1 MGLYRHSGRV
11 PIAGLILCS
20 LLLAPLAIFG
30 GAAYSAAMVF
40 LPFIKLKWLISL
52 LFAAAVGFVVGKVCE
67 SGKIRNRGFVILA
80 TVITMGLAYY
90 VSWGVQRFWLV
101 VGELGFDGAIDNV
114 GLADLLPI
122 SLAAWVTWL
131 FENGLWSMRGGADT
145 IKGWPLVVLWGIE
158 AATLFVT
165 SWTLALGT
173 YGFRPF
179 CEACERWT
187 TLDVGIAELP
197 VDADDPA
204 WAEVRDGRFEALRH
218 LKINPAEDRH
228 ARIDLATCPEC
239 ETGDHVLISGVVYAV
254 DKEGNLTATETPII
268 EYLHM
273 TREKTNELREFAAEM
288 NEAVELM
295 RADEEALSEEATD
308 E

>member
-1 MGLYRHSGRV
+1 MSVYRHSGRV
-11 PIAGLILCS
+11 PVVGLILCS
-20 LLLAPLAIFG
+20 LVFLPLALVG
-30 GAAYSAAMVF
+30 GALYSAAMVF

-52 LFAAAVGFVVGKVCE
+52 LFASGVGIVVGKTCE
-67 SGKIRNRGFVILA
+67 KVKVRNRGFVMLA
-80 TVITMGLAYY
+80 AVATMGIAYY

-101 VGELGFDGAIDNV
+101 VGELGFDGALEQV
-114 GLADLLPI
+114 GFVDLLPL

-131 FENGLWSMRGGADT
+131 FDNGLWSMRGGADT
-145 IKGWPLVVLWGIE
+145 IKGWFLVALWAIE
-158 AATLFVT
+158 AGTLFIA
-165 SWTLALGT
+165 SWMLALGT

-204 WAEVRDGRFEALRH
+204 WAEVRDGRFEGLRH
-218 LKINPAEDRH
+218 LKLQPAEDRLV
-228 ARIDLATCPEC
+228 RIDLATCPEC
-239 ETGDHVLISGVVYAV
+239 DAGDHVLISGVVYGI
-254 DKEGNLTATETPII
+254 DKEGNVTATETPII
-268 EYLHM
+268 EYLHVS
-273 TREKTNELREFAAEM
+273 REKTNELREFAAEM

-295 RADEEALSEEATD
+295 RADVEEESEAEVS